1 MGLAL
6 ALRELSRRRLLLA
19 VGVLVAALA
28 AVFSVY
34 RVEGSKLKPRS
45 LQYSSASTQVFV
57 DSPSSVLGDLKESL
71 EPLSA
76 RAVFYANFMAS
87 PAVLELIGR
96 HVGLSGAQIYAAGPV
111 DVQEPRVEQEP
122 TALKRNV
129 EITGETDPYRLNFG
143 SQANL
148 PTISIDSQAPTTSQ
162 AIALA
167 NAAVLGLKEYV
178 ARLQKA
184 THTPPAARV
193 QIRQLGTANG
203 AVVDGG
209 VKKALLAIVF
219 GAVFLLW
226 CGLILVGARFR
237 ETWRATA
244 VLTSEDTAA
253 REPEGQS
260 SNGESAPANGESAAS
275 LERHWSDSD
284 DLDGDVLDRPGR
296 LGEEHPDFP
305 ARIGS

>member
-6 ALRELSRRRLLLA
+6 ALRELSKRRVPLLL
-19 VGVLVAALA
+19 GVLVAAVA

-34 RVEGSKLKPRS
+34 RVDGSQLKPRS
-45 LQYSSASTQVFV
+45 LQYSSASTQVLV
-57 DSPSSVLGDLKESL
+57 DSPSSVLGNLRESF

-76 RAVFYANFMAS
+76 RAVVYANFMAS
-87 PAVLELIGR
+87 PAVLELIGK
-96 HVGLSGAQIYAAGPV
+96 HVGLSGEQIYAAGPV
-111 DVQEPRVEQEP
+111 DASETRVEQEP

-162 AIALA
+162 AVALA
-167 NAAVLGLKEYV
+167 NAAVLGLQEYV
-178 ARLQKA
+178 AKLQQS
-184 THTPPAARV
+184 THTPAAARV

-209 VKKALLAIVF
+209 VKKDLLGIVFIIVLLA
-219 GAVFLLW
+219 W

-237 ETWRATA
+237 DAWRATGPGD
-244 VLTSEDTAA
+244 VTQAA
-253 REPEGQS
+253 NDKPQDE
-260 SNGESAPANGESAAS
+260 APHDQAPGAGHGPTMEHRWTDA
-275 LERHWSDSD
+275 D
-284 DLDGDVLDRPGR
+284 DLDGDVLDRP
-296 LGEEHPDFP
+296 
-305 ARIGS
+305 ARVGS

>member
-6 ALRELSRRRLLLA
+6 ALRELSKRRVLLLL
-19 VGVLVAALA
+19 GVLIAAVA

-34 RVEGSKLKPRS
+34 RVDGSGLKSRS
-45 LQYSSASTQVFV
+45 LQYSSASTQVLV
-57 DSPSSVLGDLKESL
+57 DSPSSVLGNLRESF

-76 RAVFYANFMAS
+76 RAVVYANFMAS
-87 PAVLELIGR
+87 PAVLELIGK
-96 HVGLSGAQIYAAGPV
+96 HVGLSGEQIYAAGPV
-111 DVQEPRVEQEP
+111 DAQETRVEQEP

-148 PTISIDSQAPTTSQ
+148 PTIGIDAQAPTTSQ
-162 AIALA
+162 AVALA
-167 NAAVLGLKEYV
+167 NAAVLGLQEYV
-178 ARLQKA
+178 TTLQKT

-209 VKKALLAIVF
+209 IKKALLAIVF
-219 GAVFLLW
+219 GVVFLAW
-226 CGLILVGARFR
+226 CGLILVGVRFR
-237 ETWRATA
+237 ESWRVTGVHGGADYA
-244 VLTSEDTAA
+244 GG
-253 REPEGQS
+253 EP
-260 SNGESAPANGESAAS
+260 PADPHDQGPDDEHGPTIEHRWA
-275 LERHWSDSD
+275 DG
-284 DLDGDVLDRPGR
+284 DLDGDVLDRP
-296 LGEEHPDFP
+296 

>member
-6 ALRELSRRRLLLA
+6 ALRELSKRRVLLLL
-19 VGVLVAALA
+19 GVLIAAVA

-34 RVEGSKLKPRS
+34 RVDGSELKARS
-45 LQYSSASTQVFV
+45 LQYSSASTQVLV
-57 DSPSSVLGDLKESL
+57 DSPSSVLGNLRESF

-76 RAVFYANFMAS
+76 RALVYANFMAS
-87 PAVLELIGR
+87 PAVLELIGK
-96 HVGLSGAQIYAAGPV
+96 HVGLSGEQIYAAGPV
-111 DVQEPRVEQEP
+111 DAQETRVEQEP

-148 PTISIDSQAPTTSQ
+148 PTIGIDAQAPTTTQ
-162 AIALA
+162 AVALA
-167 NAAVLGLKEYV
+167 NAAVLGLQEYV
-178 ARLQKA
+178 TSLQKT

-209 VKKALLAIVF
+209 IKKALLAIVF
-219 GAVFLLW
+219 GAVFLAW
-226 CGLILVGARFR
+226 CGLILVGVRFG
-237 ETWRATA
+237 ESWRATGVHDGA
-244 VLTSEDTAA
+244 YAGG
-253 REPEGQS
+253 EP
-260 SNGESAPANGESAAS
+260 PADPHDQGPDVEQGATMEHRWA
-275 LERHWSDSD
+275 DG
-284 DLDGDVLDRPGR
+284 DLDGDVLDRP
-296 LGEEHPDFP
+296 

>member
-6 ALRELSRRRLLLA
+6 ALRELSKRRVLLL
-19 VGVLVAALA
+19 VGVLVAAVA

-34 RVEGSKLKPRS
+34 RVDGSKLKPRS
-45 LQYSSASTQVFV
+45 LQYSSASTQLLV
-57 DSPSSVLGDLKESL
+57 DSPRSVLGNLRESF
-71 EPLSA
+71 EPLST
-76 RAVFYANFMAS
+76 RAVVYANFMAS

-96 HVGLSGAQIYAAGPV
+96 HVGLSGEQIYAAGPV
-111 DVQEPRVEQEP
+111 DSQETRVEQEP

-148 PTISIDSQAPTTSQ
+148 PTITIDSQAPTTGQ

-167 NAAVLGLKEYV
+167 NAAVLGLQEYV
-178 ARLQKA
+178 ARLQRT

-209 VKKALLAIVF
+209 IKKDLIAIVF
-219 GAVFLLW
+219 VAVFLLW
-226 CGLILVGARFR
+226 CCLILIGARFR
-237 ETWRATA
+237 DSWRATG
-244 VLTSEDTAA
+244 VLVGADSAA
-253 REPEGQS
+253 GEAHGQS
-260 SNGESAPANGESAAS
+260 SNGESGSAI
-275 LERHWSDSD
+275 ERHWAETA
-284 DLDGDVLDRPGR
+284 DLHGDVLDRPTR
-296 LGEEHPDFP
+296 LGDEHSDVP
-305 ARIGS
+305 ARIGP